1 MPMSPPDRPDS
12 PAAGLSLLVVEDHEF
27 QRRMMVE
34 MLEGLGAHDVRE
46 AVDGAH
52 ALALTRD
59 DGIAFDVIVTDI
71 DMPGVDGMALIRNL
85 GEANI
90 ASSLIIS
97 SGLDRALL
105 QSIGTMSAAYGLRL
119 LGTIEKPASPD
130 RFAELIARHSP
141 VRRAA
146 ARPQAA
152 DAPYSLDE
160 VLAGLANGEFE
171 PFFQPKVE
179 LRTGRVKGAEALA
192 RWRHPRDGWVFPNAF
207 IGLLE
212 EGGHIERLTQAMLAG
227 AASQCARWNASG
239 LDLDVCVNL
248 SIAQLGT
255 TGVAEA
261 VTAHVIAQD
270 LDPRR
275 MVLEITESAAMTNVG
290 PVLEN
295 LARLRMK
302 GFGLSIDDYGTG
314 YSSMQQLTRI
324 PFTELKIDRSFVAGA
339 SRHETSR
346 VILESSLGMAR
357 KLNIQSVG
365 EGAETREDWDLLL
378 ACGCDLVQG
387 YFVAKP
393 MEAAKFTDWMR
404 EWRAPAAA

>member
-1 MPMSPPDRPDS
+1 MSLPDKPDS

-34 MLEGLGAHDVRE
+34 MLEGLGAQAVHE
-46 AVDGAH
+46 AVDGAQ

-59 DGIAFDVIVTDI
+59 DGLAFDVIVTDI

-85 GEANI
+85 GEANV
-90 ASSLIIS
+90 AASLIIS

-141 VRRAA
+141 VRRAV
-146 ARPQAA
+146 ARAVA
-152 DAPYSLDE
+152 DAPYTLDE
-160 VLAGLANGEFE
+160 VLAGLANDEFE

-207 IGLLE
+207 IALLE
-212 EGGHIERLTQAMLAG
+212 DGGHIDRLTQAMLAG
-227 AASQCARWNASG
+227 AASQCARWNAAG
-239 LDLDVCVNL
+239 LDLGVCVNL

-261 VTAHVIAQD
+261 VTTHVTGQG

-339 SRHETSR
+339 SRHETGR
-346 VILESSLGMAR
+346 VILESSLTMAR
-357 KLNIQSVG
+357 KLNILSVG

-393 MEAAKFTDWMR
+393 MEAAKFSDWMR
-404 EWRAPAAA
+404 DWRAPGA

>member
-1 MPMSPPDRPDS
+1 
-12 PAAGLSLLVVEDHEF
+12 VVEDHEF

-34 MLEGLGAHDVRE
+34 MLEGLGARAVQE
-46 AVDGAH
+46 AVDGAA

-59 DGIAFDVIVTDI
+59 GGFAFDVIVTDI
-71 DMPGVDGMALIRNL
+71 DMPGVDGMALIREL
-85 GEANI
+85 GEARI
-90 ASSLIIS
+90 AASLIIS

-105 QSIGTMSAAYGLRL
+105 HTIETMSSAYGLRL

-130 RFAELIARHSP
+130 RFAELIGRH
-141 VRRAA
+141 VQARRAPE
-146 ARPQAA
+146 RQR
-152 DAPYSLDE
+152 DAEAPFSLEE

-207 IGLLE
+207 IALLE
-212 EGGHIERLTQAMLAG
+212 DGGHIDRLTEAMLTG
-227 AASQCARWNASG
+227 AAAQCARWRADG
-239 LDLDVCVNL
+239 LELDVSVNL

-261 VTAHVIAQD
+261 VTARVVGQG
-270 LDPRR
+270 LDPRH
-275 MVLEITESAAMTNVG
+275 MILEITESAAMTNVG

-295 LARLRMK
+295 LNRLRMK

-339 SRHETSR
+339 GRQESSR
-346 VILESSLGMAR
+346 VILESSLAMAR
-357 KLNIQSVG
+357 RLNIQSVA

-393 MEAAKFTDWMR
+393 MDAASFARWMR
-404 EWRAPAAA
+404 DWRPPAVA